1 MDFSTFVF
9 GVVEGGLE
17 HGQKAVETAGNAA
30 QGAAQGG
37 MSAMGSGYILI
48 MIAVFVVMMVFSG
61 RKQKKAQQ
69 QHAEMLNNLKEGDKV
84 ITTSGIIGEIAYK
97 NDDIV
102 ELRVDK
108 GTKIKFAK
116 SKIVGLYNK

>member
-1 MDFSTFVF
+1 
-9 GVVEGGLE
+9 
-17 HGQKAVETAGNAA
+17 
-30 QGAAQGG
+30 
-37 MSAMGSGYILI
+37 
-48 MIAVFVVMMVFSG
+48 
-61 RKQKKAQQ
+61 
-69 QHAEMLNNLKEGDKV
+69 MLNNLKEGDKV